1 MTDKKIRGADIVNY
15 ALLAAC
21 FAAILTLGVIS
32 GQKWFKMLP
41 ALISL
46 AVMLLNSRVNRLGF
60 LLGGL
65 NALFYGAGYF
75 AEGLYGLLVQA
86 VAVSAPVQLVTFARW
101 KKRAYGKATVLKRLS
116 VKWEIALFAAT
127 AAVWTAAF
135 FIVRGIAGANQ
146 SALDVTCLVF
156 GTAATFLTMFAL
168 METLAFQIVNI
179 LSSLAIWCI
188 QLAQG
193 EFAEITYFIG
203 ALFSAYC
210 TAVLC
215 VNWIK
220 LYKKQRSETNEQAT
234 GGKLDN
240 NIKTT

>member
-1 MTDKKIRGADIVNY
+1 MTETKIRRGDIFNY
-15 ALLAAC
+15 ALLAVC
-21 FAAILTLGVIS
+21 FIAILTLGILS

-41 ALISL
+41 ALVSL

-60 LLGGL
+60 LVGGL
-65 NALFYGAGYF
+65 NALLYAVGYF
-75 AEGLYGLLVQA
+75 AEGLYGLAIQA
-86 VAVSAPVQLVTFARW
+86 SVVSAPVQLVTFARW
-101 KKRAYGKATVLKRLS
+101 KKRAYGTATVLKKLS
-116 VKWEIALFAAT
+116 VKWEIVLFAAT

-135 FIVRGIAGANQ
+135 FVIRGLSGANQ

-179 LSSLAIWCI
+179 TSTIAIWCV

-210 TAVLC
+210 TVVLC

-220 LYKKQRSETNEQAT
+220 LYKRQRAEITDEQRIENNAAT
-234 GGKLDN
+234 
-240 NIKTT
+240 